1 MTVIGLSLMLIAT
14 LIQAQVLPIVLPQL
28 IGADLR
34 PHLLVLLVV
43 AITLIVGV
51 REGIIWG
58 FAGGLLLDIFSPLTP
73 LGTNALCLVLVALLA
88 SLGLAIPLRASL
100 VMPLVMVAIATLF
113 YFVLLM
119 IIRTLFGVH
128 MDWAVSLARLALPAA
143 AINAALMPLCYTL
156 LGWISDRF
164 QPKLP
169 EEWQTYAQS

>member
-1 MTVIGLSLMLIAT
+1 M
-14 LIQAQVLPIVLPQL
+14 
-28 IGADLR
+28 
-34 PHLLVLLVV
+34 LLVV

-58 FAGGLLLDIFSPLTP
+58 FWGGLLLDVFSPLTP

-100 VMPLVMVAIATLF
+100 VMPLVMVAIATVF

-119 IIRTLFGVH
+119 IIRALFGVH
-128 MDWAVSLARLALPAA
+128 MDWAMSLLRLALPAA
-143 AINAALMPLCYTL
+143 AINTVLMPVCYTL

-169 EEWQTYAQS
+169 EEWQTYIQS